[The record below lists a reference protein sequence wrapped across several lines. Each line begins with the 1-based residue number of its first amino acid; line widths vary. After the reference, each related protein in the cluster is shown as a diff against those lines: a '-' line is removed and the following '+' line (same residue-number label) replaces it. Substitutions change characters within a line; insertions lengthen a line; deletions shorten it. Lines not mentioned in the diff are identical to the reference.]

1 MNILNIKKT
10 NTKLLLLGV
19 GLCIIFFLWLSFAQ
33 SKVLSQS
40 EIDQLVMQATF
51 GKDEYSLATLKKAAD
66 RGQVEA
72 ETALGKSYLFKQQ
85 SVQAKVYLEQAVKH
99 ADIESAVLLGKL
111 YFKGDVQTAI
121 NYEYALTYFQIAS
134 QNNDPVAAY
143 YLGLMY
149 KNGYAVK
156 TNDAKAVEYFQTAA
170 RHKIPSA
177 MFMLA
182 NAYQYGIGVKV
193 DLNQAY
199 HWYKQAAEMELPEAI
214 QELAYIYR
222 YGNGAVP
229 ANQTAYQ
236 QQLLEIGHSLKHP
249 AITP

>member
-1 MNILNIKKT
+1 MSILNIKKT
-10 NTKLLLLGV
+10 NIKLVLLGV
-19 GLCIIFFLWLSFAQ
+19 GFCTILFIWLSFAQ
-33 SKVLSQS
+33 SKVLSQAQ
-40 EIDQLVMQATF
+40 IDQLVMQATF
-51 GKDEYSLATLKKAAD
+51 GKDEHSLATLKKAAD
-66 RGQVEA
+66 HGQVDA

-85 SVQAKVYLEQAVKH
+85 SAQAKVYLEKAVKH

-111 YFKGDVQTAI
+111 YFKGDAQTAI
-121 NYEYALTYFQIAS
+121 NYEQALKYFQIAS
-134 QNNDPVAAY
+134 QNNDPVSAY

-156 TNDAKAVEYFQTAA
+156 TNEIKAVEYFQTAA
-170 RHKIPSA
+170 SHKIPSA

-214 QELAYIYR
+214 QELAHIYR

-249 AITP
+249 ALTP